1 MADLSQF
8 VDRLRGGEPAKFPA
22 DANTLSFAQTLDSQD
37 KLSHL
42 RDEFIIPTKASL
54 KKTAL
59 NGRMPGKSI
68 IVMAISIILRP

>member
-8 VDRLRGGEPAKFPA
+8 VTRLRSGESPKFPS

-37 KLSHL
+37 EISHL
-42 RDEFIIPTKASL
+42 RDEFIIPTKSSL

-59 NGRMPGKSI
+59 NGSIPG
-68 IVMAISIILRP
+68 